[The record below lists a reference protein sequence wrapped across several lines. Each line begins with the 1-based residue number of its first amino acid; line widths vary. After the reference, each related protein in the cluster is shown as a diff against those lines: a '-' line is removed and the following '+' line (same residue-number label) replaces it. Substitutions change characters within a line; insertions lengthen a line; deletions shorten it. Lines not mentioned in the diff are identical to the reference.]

1 MTGFAIAA
9 LSMVGVPPTAG
20 FFSKFYLVSSTVQTG
35 DWVLASIVVGSSLLT
50 AVYFLRLFERIF
62 VLPPE
67 EPLIEEA
74 VEPEPRI
81 VATVGILAA
90 AVVAVGLG
98 NAVIV
103 EHVLAPV
110 AERLLG

>member
-1 MTGFAIAA
+1 
-9 LSMVGVPPTAG
+9 MVGVPPTAG

-35 DWVLASIVVGSSLLT
+35 DWVLASVVVGSSLLT

-74 VEPEPRI
+74 VEPEPASWPPSASWPPPSSRWAS
-81 VATVGILAA
+81 ATPSSS
-90 AVVAVGLG
+90 
-98 NAVIV
+98 
-103 EHVLAPV
+103 EHVLSPV